1 MSKLMNDTSLEDDQR
16 TPTQRLTELG
26 LELPVAAKPSFDY
39 IPVTRFGHIMYV
51 SGQLPKQ
58 GGEVLITGRCGEGV
72 SIEQAQSAAEICVLQ
87 GLACAADAAGGLDN
101 ISHVLRVT
109 GFVASTHDFHDQPK
123 VLDAA
128 SSLLRKIFGES
139 GRHARSALGVASLP
153 RQSPVEIEFI
163 FSTKDPVAT

>member
-1 MSKLMNDTSLEDDQR
+1 MSKIMNDTSLEDDR
-16 TPTQRLTELG
+16 KTPTQRLTELG

-72 SIEQAQSAAEICVLQ
+72 SIEQAQHAAEICVLQ

-101 ISHVLRVT
+101 ISNVLRVT

-153 RQSPVEIEFI
+153 RKSPVEIEFI
-163 FSTKDPVAT
+163 FSTKDPIAT

>member
-1 MSKLMNDTSLEDDQR
+1 MSENLNPTTLEDEQG
-16 TPTQRLTELG
+16 TPTQRLAQLG

-58 GGEVLITGRCGEGV
+58 GGDVLITGRCGEGV
-72 SIEQAQSAAEICVLQ
+72 SIEQAQHAAEICVLQ

-101 ISHVLRVT
+101 ISNVLRVT

-153 RQSPVEIEFI
+153 RKSPVEIEFI
-163 FSTKDPVAT
+163 FSTKDPIAT